1 MKPNNDIENNIEA
14 SMKLFD
20 DIKDSINVEAMLIK
34 AKIDKNNFFLLNLSA
49 KSPNKGAEIISNR
62 LAAEFEIPR

>member
-1 MKPNNDIENNIEA
+1 MKPNNDIENSIEA
-14 SMKLFD
+14 KIKLFD
-20 DIKDSINVEAMLIK
+20 DTNDSKNVEDILK
-34 AKIDKNNFFLLNLSA
+34 NAKIDKNNFFLLNLSA